1 MATDELTL
9 SSPAPRRNPRPDAPP
24 ARARREPWAMTQVLI
39 CAGLFFASSDRFLA
53 LNFGA
58 LTLKPS
64 YVFFAVA
71 FGLVVTGFFI
81 RPLRRTRPPL
91 PGLVGSLAALLA
103 VNLLATAFT
112 ISRTLAVQ
120 QIVTIV
126 GGAIVP
132 FACIALGVKTRVQL
146 QRAMSALVG
155 GTLVAATF
163 GFYQFAAPY
172 LNLSQ
177 GLAYTGT
184 VGGVG
189 RITAWSY
196 EPAFWVFHVELSLA
210 ILIGDVLARRRRCG
224 FRAEPLVLYLIAS
237 LVLANAR
244 AGFLSFPLLVFLVL
258 RTAGERRRIDRRA
271 ARFLRL
277 AVPAGAVIVLL
288 GLPLGVNLPAYLVAR
303 VQSVTNLQEAES
315 NAIRVVLYREELEL
329 VTERPWLG
337 YGPGTFG
344 LLIKDRVPFYADAD
358 PHAIVANNLV
368 LQSLLDAGVVSL
380 PPTLWLIWAVYA
392 NSRRSPSTDARILL
406 SGATA
411 GLVINSML
419 AAFFWDMRLW
429 VVIGLAYAAARVYH
443 LERPAGVARTQ
454 RSGPPISSGRG
465 SPAPARSS

>member
-9 SSPAPRRNPRPDAPP
+9 SSPVPRRTFPVGATP
-24 ARARREPWAMTQVLI
+24 ARAREPWRTPQVLI
-39 CAGLFFASSDRFLA
+39 CAGLFFVSSDRFLA

-64 YVFFAVA
+64 YVFFSMA
-71 FGLVVTGFFI
+71 FFLVVIGFFV

-91 PGLVGSLAALLA
+91 PALVGSLVALLA

-120 QIVTIV
+120 QIVTIL
-126 GGAIVP
+126 GGAILP
-132 FACIALGVKTRVQL
+132 FACIGLGIRNRVQL
-146 QRAMSALVG
+146 QRALSALVA

-210 ILIGDVLARRRRCG
+210 VLIGDVLARRRRFG
-224 FRAEPLVLYLIAS
+224 VRAEFLVLYLIAN

-277 AVPAGAVIVLL
+277 AVPSAVLIVVL
-288 GLPLGVNLPAYLVAR
+288 GIPLGVNLPGYLLAR
-303 VQSVTNLQEAES
+303 VQSVTNLEEAES
-315 NAIRVVLYREELEL
+315 NAIRVALYREELEL
-329 VTERPWLG
+329 VSERPWLG

-344 LLIKDRVPFYADAD
+344 VLIKDRVPFYAGAD

-368 LQSLLDAGVVSL
+368 LQTLLDAGLLSL
-380 PPTLWLIWAVYA
+380 PPVLLFIWAVYV
-392 NSRRSPSTDARILL
+392 NSRRSPSTEARILL
-406 SGATA
+406 SAATA
-411 GLVINSML
+411 GLVVNSML

-429 VVIGLAYAAARVYH
+429 VIIGLAYAAARVYH
-443 LERPAGVARTQ
+443 LEGQNR
-454 RSGPPISSGRG
+454 RSALGADHQGH
-465 SPAPARSS
+465 

>member
-1 MATDELTL
+1 LATGELTL
-9 SSPAPRRNPRPDAPP
+9 PSSAPRGTPRAHAAPRPV
-24 ARARREPWAMTQVLI
+24 RREPWPATQVLI
-39 CAGLFFASSDRFLA
+39 CAGLFLVSSDRFLA

-64 YVFFAVA
+64 YVFFGGA
-71 FGLVVTGFFI
+71 FFLVVTGFLI

-91 PGLVGSLAALLA
+91 PGLIGSLAALLA
-103 VNLLATAFT
+103 VNLLASAFT
-112 ISRTLAVQ
+112 ISKTLAVQ

-132 FACIALGVKTRVQL
+132 FACIAFGVKNHVQL
-146 QRAMSALVG
+146 QRAMSALVA
-155 GTLVAATF
+155 GTVFAATF

-172 LNLSQ
+172 LGLSQ
-177 GLAYTGT
+177 GLAYAGT
-184 VGGVG
+184 IGGVG
-189 RITAWSY
+189 RITAFSY
-196 EPAFWVFHVELSLA
+196 EPAFWVFHVELTLA
-210 ILIGDVLARRRRCG
+210 ILIGDVLARRRRLG
-224 FRAEPLVLYLIAS
+224 IRAELLVLYLIAS

-258 RTAGERRRIDRRA
+258 RTAGDRRRLDRRA
-271 ARFLRL
+271 ARFVRL
-277 AVPAGAVIVLL
+277 AVPAAAVIVVI
-288 GLPLGVNLPAYLVAR
+288 GLPLGVNLPAYLVGR

-344 LLIKDRVPFYADAD
+344 VLIKDRVPFYATAD

-368 LQSLLDAGVVSL
+368 LQTLLDAGLLSL
-380 PPTLWLIWAVYA
+380 PPALWLIWAAYL
-392 NSRRSPSTDARILL
+392 NSRRSPSIHARILL
-406 SGATA
+406 SGVTA
-411 GLVINSML
+411 GLVVNSML

-443 LERPAGVARTQ
+443 LERA
-454 RSGPPISSGRG
+454 GPPINPRRESPVPATSS
-465 SPAPARSS
+465 